1 MSLSNKAKGILNRVV
16 PGFKLGKYLGELE
29 ATIGSGTIEAGSITA
44 TELADNAVTANK
56 ILDNAVTANKI
67 LDAAVS
73 TAKLADDAVD
83 INKLK
88 VVVRPVSVMGGGK
101 VGNSAMSADI
111 GGIVLGFSVYNA
123 GSAVK
128 TCRINTG
135 TGQIDVELAENQLA
149 GQDAQFLVAVLQAPA
164 T

>member
-29 ATIGSGTIEAGSITA
+29 ATIGSGTIGAGSITA
-44 TELADNAVTANK
+44 TELA
-56 ILDNAVTANKI
+56 DNAVTANKI

>member
-44 TELADNAVTANK
+44 TELA
-56 ILDNAVTANKI
+56 DNAVTANKI

>member
-1 MSLSNKAKGILNRVV
+1 MV

-29 ATIGSGTIEAGSITA
+29 ATIGSRTIEAGSITA
-44 TELADNAVTANK
+44 TELA
-56 ILDNAVTANKI
+56 DNAVTANKI

>member
-29 ATIGSGTIEAGSITA
+29 ATIGSWTIKAGSITA
-44 TELADNAVTANK
+44 TELA
-56 ILDNAVTANKI
+56 DNAVTANKI

-88 VVVRPVSVMGGGK
+88 VVVRSVSVMGGGK